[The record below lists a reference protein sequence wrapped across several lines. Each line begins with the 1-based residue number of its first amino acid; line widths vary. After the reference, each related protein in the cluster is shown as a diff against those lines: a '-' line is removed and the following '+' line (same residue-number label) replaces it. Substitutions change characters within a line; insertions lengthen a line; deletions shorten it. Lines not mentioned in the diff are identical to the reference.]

1 MYSNPNT
8 MKNKKMKRGNK
19 LLTVGLTLLLV
30 LAILGLFVPFAL
42 AQPTA
47 DSFGIEHA
55 SGYKNTIVT
64 VPVTISNTQ
73 NGPITCIIFD
83 VSYDNSIINVVDV
96 RKGTIT
102 TNWKSPTYCNFDWGT
117 KVVIAY
123 TGGDVQAIPN
133 GSSGFIVLLKFRVVG
148 KPGETTDMCL
158 NDIQLSDLSGEN
170 VGFDTA
176 PAKNGT
182 FTIVTNLT
190 QTLLPSPSP
199 TESPAAE
206 SEEEGETMAP
216 DDADYVLP
224 TAPSTITP
232 SVMPT
237 TASPA
242 SVSPSHISSPSSAP
256 TATPTAT
263 TPSPPG
269 FDAIFAIASLLAVA
283 YLVLREKKSLAISS
297 SATAFLFTG
306 IVCNYVL
313 RGDVIRLS
321 VPCLLSTNLSSHS
334 CLADV

>member
-1 MYSNPNT
+1 MTNSSPVGLFVFQLLFLKPKTVIINYFNYIYGMYSNRNT
-8 MKNKKMKRGNK
+8 MENKKMERGNK
-19 LLTVGLTLLLV
+19 LLIVGLTLLLV
-30 LAILGLFVPFAL
+30 LALLEIFVPFAL

-73 NGPITCIIFD
+73 NGPITCMIFD

-96 RKGTIT
+96 KKGTIT
-102 TNWKSPTYCNFDWGT
+102 TSWKSPTYCNFDWGT

-133 GSSGFIVLLKFRVVG
+133 GTSGFIVLLKFKVVG
-148 KPGETTDMCL
+148 EPGEMTDMCL
-158 NDIQLSDLSGEN
+158 NNIQLSDLSGEK

-190 QTLLPSPSP
+190 QTPLPSPSP
-199 TESPAAE
+199 TESPAEE
-206 SEEEGETMAP
+206 SEEGGETITP
-216 DDADYVLP
+216 NDADYVLP
-224 TAPSTITP
+224 TAPPTITP

-237 TASPA
+237 TASPV
-242 SVSPSHISSPSSAP
+242 SVSPSPISSPSSAP
-256 TATPTAT
+256 TTMSTA

-269 FDAIFAIASLLAVA
+269 FDAIFAIACVLAVA
-283 YLVLREKKSLAISS
+283 YLVQRRKKAQ
-297 SATAFLFTG
+297 
-306 IVCNYVL
+306 
-313 RGDVIRLS
+313 
-321 VPCLLSTNLSSHS
+321 P
-334 CLADV
+334 